1 MSSCSEP
8 PPPPEVPSS
17 VTGVLG
23 FLELPAEHPFDYRY
37 DPPPGS
43 PQANVDYRP
52 QPVPIENARGILD
65 DGTLDLIGA
74 ALVRHPSA
82 VRDFWDEA
90 QTLALGHPEVAQ
102 LVKMVTG
109 AQRVVVFDHT
119 RRRRGEGSE
128 PRAVVSAQPVPRVHA
143 DQTQESGP
151 QRVRDILG
159 EEAESLLRTRAA
171 IINVWRPIHHPARDW
186 PLAICDART
195 VDPKDRIS
203 IDLIFAKRT
212 GKNYGIL
219 YNPNQ
224 RWLYVPD
231 LQVNEVLLIKSWDS
245 DPAVVGFTPHTA
257 FEDPTTPT
265 GTPPRESIEFRT
277 MAFF

>member
-1 MSSCSEP
+1 MSSSSEP
-8 PPPPEVPSS
+8 VLPPETQSS
-17 VTGVLG
+17 VAGVLR
-23 FLELPAEHPFDYRY
+23 FLEPPAEHLFDYRY

-43 PQANVDYRP
+43 PQANVDYKPRS
-52 QPVPIENARGILD
+52 VPIENARGILD

-74 ALVRHPSA
+74 ALVVYPSK

-90 QTLALGHPEVAQ
+90 QTLALGHPEIAQ
-102 LVKMVTG
+102 LVKTVTG

-119 RRRRGEGSE
+119 RRRRSEGAE
-128 PRAVVSAQPVPRVHA
+128 PHAGASRQPVPRVHA
-143 DQTQESGP
+143 DQTHESGP

-159 EEAESLLRTRAA
+159 EEAELLLRSRAA

-195 VDPKDRIS
+195 VDPKDRIR

-212 GKNYGIL
+212 GANYGIL
-219 YNPNQ
+219 HNPHQ
-224 RWLYVPD
+224 RWLYVSD
-231 LQVNEVLLIKSWDS
+231 LQVNEALLIKSWDS
-245 DPAVVGFTPHTA
+245 DPAVARFTPHTA
-257 FEDPTTPT
+257 FEDPTPPI

-277 MAFF
+277 IAFF